1 MHYPFLLGAAR
12 VLSGVSPNRFV
23 LSQANRTAPNQK
35 PRLAEVLSLTLT
47 VSPLHPEV
55 SLVFW
60 TGVFLSPGRRIRVTG
75 KETGPGPGGYG

>member
-1 MHYPFLLGAAR
+1 MDFPGCLEGVLRFKGLYCADVELGF
-12 VLSGVSPNRFV
+12 GVAKI
-23 LSQANRTAPNQK
+23 L
-35 PRLAEVLSLTLT
+35 
-47 VSPLHPEV
+47 PEV

>member
-1 MHYPFLLGAAR
+1 MGCINTEKPGSLARFL
-12 VLSGVSPNRFV
+12 PRF
-23 LSQANRTAPNQK
+23 LREQTYHSYAPCASSVAQ
-35 PRLAEVLSLTLT
+35 LLSLG
-47 VSPLHPEV
+47 SNREQDCAEV